1 MFISELIQEGKDMSP
16 GPRFIREQLVIQ
28 LSEPGRGGMRYW
40 ASKPCLMPSQE
51 RLGYRQERGPFSH
64 TTTVTYDL
72 RSPRNWTHNKERLS
86 NSALETGGASYERD
100 MGFFIFLG

>member
-1 MFISELIQEGKDMSP
+1 MSP

-72 RSPRNWTHNKERLS
+72 RSPRNWTRNKERLS
-86 NSALETGGASYERD
+86 NSALETGGASCE
-100 MGFFIFLG
+100 